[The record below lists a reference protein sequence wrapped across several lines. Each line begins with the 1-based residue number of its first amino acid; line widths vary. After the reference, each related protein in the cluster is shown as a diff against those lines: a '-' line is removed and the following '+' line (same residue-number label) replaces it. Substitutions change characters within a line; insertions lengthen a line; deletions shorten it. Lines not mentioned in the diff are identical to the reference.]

1 MADEIDK
8 ENEEENQDQ
17 AEGEEKS
24 SRSLLPGFDFQKIL
38 LSSLQYIVVAVLT
51 FIISYCVSSRSKQS
65 EYFPQQF
72 DAKMSEEEL
81 QNTDINT
88 DDFYTPIPS
97 GFDWT
102 MEEMI
107 INTADEDANHFVKA
121 KIVVSYDKEK
131 PAILTELTARSSQLH
146 AEVRKIIGSK
156 RYSEIRGIHNQEIL
170 TKEIKTQIQLI
181 VRKPGVIDVF
191 LRDFT
196 LH

>member
-1 MADEIDK
+1 MADEKEK
-8 ENEEENQDQ
+8 ENNDSI
-17 AEGEEKS
+17 EGEDVGKNS
-24 SRSLLPGFDFQKIL
+24 NDSLLPGFDFQKIL
-38 LSSLQYIVVAVLT
+38 LTSLQYIVVAVLT
-51 FIISYCVSSRSKQS
+51 FIISYCVSSRNKESVYS
-65 EYFPQQF
+65 PQQF
-72 DAKMSEEEL
+72 NAKMSEEEL
-81 QNTDINT
+81 RNTDINT

-156 RYSEIRGIHNQEIL
+156 RYSDIRGIHNQEIL
-170 TKEIKTQIQLI
+170 TKEIKTKVQLI